1 MSKRAVY
8 SVTVGGR
15 SVTAALDPFLI
26 SIKVSDKAGATS
38 DTAELSLDD
47 TDGRIILPKVG
58 EKVEIALGWAGEG
71 AVTIFRGTIDDVS
84 GEGSRSGRTISVSAK
99 GVDTGEK
106 SKAKSPKQKH
116 FDGKTLGSIMKEAGQ
131 EGGISNV
138 TVHPELANIQIDYEA
153 MQDESFI
160 AFGERIARD
169 FGATFKVSQDRAVLV
184 PRNSGQ
190 TASGQTL
197 PTITAAWGLNM
208 HAYKLSPILGRSRFK
223 KVKARYYDQ
232 KEGRYKEIE
241 VETKIEGAEA
251 EHTEKTTEASETK
264 ARNKAK
270 AGSKDSERESGGGSV
285 TIEGNISAQPEGL
298 CIVSGARPGFD
309 GEYRIETV
317 DHEYSRSSG
326 FVTKLSL
333 KRPDKDAGKDKRT
346 GGRSSKPTTSSA
358 VASSGFAS
366 PTQRA

>member
-8 SVTVGGR
+8 SVTVGGKAI
-15 SVTAALDPFLI
+15 TAALDPFLI
-26 SIKVSDKAGATS
+26 SIKVSDKAGTTS

-58 EKVEIALGWAGEG
+58 EKIEIALGWEVEG
-71 AVTIFRGTIDDVS
+71 AATIFRGTIDDVS

-106 SKAKSPKQKH
+106 SKAKEPKQKH
-116 FDGKTLGSIMKEAGQ
+116 FDNKKLGEVLKEAGS
-131 EGGISNV
+131 EAGISDV
-138 TVHPELANIQIDYEA
+138 KVHPDLEGIQLDYES

-169 FGATFKVSQDRAVLV
+169 FGATFKISQGRAILV

-190 TASGQTL
+190 TASGQPL
-197 PTITAAWGLNM
+197 PTVTAAWGLNL
-208 HAYKLSPILGRSRFK
+208 HSYRLSPILGRSRFK
-223 KVKARYYDQ
+223 KVKARYYDA
-232 KEGRYKEIE
+232 KEGKYKEIE
-241 VETKIEGAEA
+241 VETKIDGAEA
-251 EHTEKTTEASETK
+251 EHTEKTTEANETK

-270 AGSKDSERESGGGSV
+270 AGSKDSERESGCGSV

-309 GEYRIETV
+309 GEYRIDAV

-326 FVTKLSL
+326 FVTKLTL
-333 KRPDKDAGKDKRT
+333 KRPDKDAGKDKRS
-346 GGRSSKPTTSSA
+346 GGKSSKATTSSA
-358 VASSGFAS
+358 TS
-366 PTQRA
+366 